1 MTSEFTWEHSAGE
14 FFHPAVNCSTID
26 SFRNTQGASHYS
38 GSTRSS
44 IWKKI
49 LLSWEMLSDG
59 IENLIENWSAWFLQT
74 NLISTVLNTKFEYS
88 HVFLSWLLTCLKF
101 KYKRSRFPN
110 DLKWIQPSCCMYNV
124 ALCERANTVATVIVH
139 IQIQYLF
146 ESKNLNLKKSPPT
159 PRFHKIRDF
168 KLQLIRAT

>member
-101 KYKRSRFPN
+101 KYKRSRFPMDPAILLHVQRCTLRKGKHSGHCDCTHPN
-110 DLKWIQPSCCMYNV
+110 TIFIWIQ
-124 ALCERANTVATVIVH
+124 E
-139 IQIQYLF
+139 F
-146 ESKNLNLKKSPPT
+146 ELEEVPTDSPVP
-159 PRFHKIRDF
+159 
-168 KLQLIRAT
+168 QN